1 MASTNALKSIGITGA
16 TGFIGR
22 NLLAALVREGC
33 QPIVI
38 SRRADDSLGS
48 VRCVQLDLLD
58 HARVREELLALR
70 LTSLVHLAGTRRSSD
85 VSIPAVT
92 ACAAL
97 NVGATVNLF
106 AAAQRAGVERIVT
119 VGSAEEYGEQ
129 PGPLHEGLPLLAHTP
144 YGVSKASATRFAQVL
159 HRSDG
164 CPVVVVRPFSGFGPG
179 QAPVMFV
186 AEAVEAAVKGLPF
199 KMTHGRQQRDFV
211 FVDDIVAGLRS
222 ALTAPSIEGEVINLG
237 SGEPRALRDVAA
249 RIWALADSK
258 APLLVGERPAPR
270 EELHDTWADT
280 SRARRLLGWSAQ
292 VSLDEGLRRTIEWAR
307 HPQAP
312 AP

>member
-1 MASTNALKSIGITGA
+1 MPSTRVLETVGITGA
-16 TGFIGR
+16 TGFLGR
-22 NLLAALVREGC
+22 HLVASLVRDGYRPVVFTRGTDGALEGA
-33 QPIVI
+33 VAA
-38 SRRADDSLGS
+38 R
-48 VRCVQLDLLD
+48 LDLLD
-58 HARVREELLALR
+58 QARVRRELGGHR
-70 LTSLVHLAGTRRSSD
+70 LSALVHLAGTRRGD
-85 VSIPAVT
+85 AAVPAVA

-97 NVGATVNLF
+97 NVAATVNLL
-106 AAAQRAGVERIVT
+106 AAAGRAGVERVVT
-119 VGSAEEYGEQ
+119 VGSAEEYGDQ
-129 PGPLHEGLPLLAHTP
+129 PGPLHENLPLQAHTA
-144 YGVSKASATRFAQVL
+144 YGMSKASATRFAQL
-159 HRSDG
+159 MHRTDG
-164 CPVVVVRPFSGFGPG
+164 CPVVVVRPFSGYGPG

-186 AEAVEAAVKGLPF
+186 AEAVHAAVQGLPF

-222 ALTAPSIEGEVINLG
+222 ALVTPGIEGEVINLG

-249 RIWALADSK
+249 RIWSLAASD

-307 HPQAP
+307 HVQAP
-312 AP
+312 VP